1 MTIAGNAGQK
11 PSPNPQASKPAHPLV
26 GRAFHSYSP
35 DGDTRWQGVVEAD
48 LGDGYLL
55 LQLFEWM
62 MGGNSQQVIV
72 HISDMTHRASDG
84 FSIKSR
90 FAFYK
95 TPEHMNDFYER
106 EARHQNEHI
115 RRAKEQRA
123 KEE

>member
-1 MTIAGNAGQK
+1 MSNTASNAPK
-11 PSPNPQASKPAHPLV
+11 PQASKPAHPLV
-26 GRAFHSYSP
+26 GRALHSYSP

-62 MGGNSQQVIV
+62 MGGNSQQIVV
-72 HISDMTHRASDG
+72 HISDMAHRASDG
-84 FSIKSR
+84 FSIKNR

-95 TPEHMNDFYER
+95 TPEDMNDHYER
-106 EARHQNEHI
+106 VDRYQNDHI